1 MTDETATTA
10 RLIKVMDEIIR
21 ELERQGVAE
30 VLANLGFN
38 PRAMA
43 EVVIRA
49 ADGDVIPFPGARR
62 DP

>member
-1 MTDETATTA
+1 MTNETAKTA
-10 RLIKVMDEIIR
+10 RLIKVMDEIIK

-38 PRAMA
+38 PRAMV

-49 ADGDVIPFPGARR
+49 ADGDVVPFPGARR